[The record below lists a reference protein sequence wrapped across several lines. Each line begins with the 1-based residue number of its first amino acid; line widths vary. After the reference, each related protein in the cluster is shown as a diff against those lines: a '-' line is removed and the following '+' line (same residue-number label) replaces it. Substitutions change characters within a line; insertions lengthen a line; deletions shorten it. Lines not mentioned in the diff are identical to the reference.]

1 MRPSGHPLS
10 ESLSARRA
18 REIVQRFT
26 DTSVLIVGDVML
38 DHFIV
43 GRVDRISP
51 EAPVPIVC
59 FDHET
64 HRVGGAA
71 NVAHNVRAL
80 GGLVQLAGVVGGD
93 DEGRLV
99 RDHLVKLG
107 IGHKALLEQLDRR
120 TTKKVRV
127 VTTRNLQVARIDY
140 EQDDEIATGLA
151 ESLASAVERLLE
163 DAGVVVVSD
172 YMKGTITGRLM
183 ECVVVAST
191 RHRVPVLVDPK
202 IPHLD
207 YYAGASIVTP
217 NHYEAETATHRRI
230 RTDDEAR
237 AAARAFRDRAHCGA
251 VVLTRGESGMCVVGS
266 AEEATLPATAREV
279 ADVTG
284 AGDTVISTLALAVAG
299 GATLWDAAVLANA
312 AAGVTVGKFGPA
324 TLTQAELMEAVEKR

>member
-1 MRPSGHPLS
+1 LS
-10 ESLSARRA
+10 ESFSPRRA

-26 DTSVLIVGDVML
+26 DTPVLIVGDVML

-71 NVAHNVRAL
+71 NVAHNIRAL
-80 GGLVQLAGVVGGD
+80 GGLVQLAGVVGD
-93 DEGRLV
+93 DNEGSLV
-99 RDHLVKLG
+99 REQLVKLG
-107 IGHKALLEQLDRR
+107 IGHKALINHPGRR

-140 EQDDEIATGLA
+140 EQDDEIATGLS
-151 ESLASAVERLLE
+151 ESLASTVAPLVE
-163 DAGVVVVSD
+163 DSAVVVVSD
-172 YMKGTITGRLM
+172 YMKGTITRRLM
-183 ECVVVAST
+183 ERIVEAST
-191 RHRVPVLVDPK
+191 RRKVPVLVDPK

-207 YYAGASIVTP
+207 YYAGASVVTP
-217 NHYEAETATHRRI
+217 NHYEAETATHLRI
-230 RTDDEAR
+230 RTDDDAR
-237 AAARAFRDRAHCGA
+237 GAARAFREKARCAA
-251 VVLTRGESGMCVVGS
+251 VVLTRGESGMCVVGA
-266 AEEATLPATAREV
+266 AEEAALPATAREV

-284 AGDTVISTLALAVAG
+284 AGDTVIAALALAVAA
-299 GATLWDAAVLANA
+299 GASLFEAAVLANA

-324 TLTQAELMEAVEKR
+324 TLTQSELTEAMGVGK

>member
-1 MRPSGHPLS
+1 MP
-10 ESLSARRA
+10 ESLSAPRA
-18 REIVQRFT
+18 REIIQRFN

-38 DHFIV
+38 DQFIV

-59 FDHET
+59 FDHES

-80 GGLVQLAGVVGGD
+80 GGAVQLAGVVGGD
-93 DEGRLV
+93 HEGRLV
-99 RDHLVKLG
+99 RQQLVELG
-107 IGHKALLEQLDRR
+107 IGHEALLEQPDRR

-140 EQDDEIATGLA
+140 EQDDEIATGISEALG
-151 ESLASAVERLLE
+151 SVVEQRLV
-163 DAGVVVVSD
+163 DAGVVVISD
-172 YMKGTITGRLM
+172 YMKGTITRRLM
-183 ECVVVAST
+183 ERIVAAST
-191 RHRVPVLVDPK
+191 RRNVAVLVDPK

-230 RTDDEAR
+230 RTDEDAHG
-237 AAARAFRDRAHCGA
+237 AARAFRDQAKCGA
-251 VVLTRGESGMCVVGS
+251 VVLTRGESGMCVVGGN
-266 AEEATLPATAREV
+266 EEGVLVATARDV

-284 AGDTVISTLALAVAG
+284 AGDTVIGTLALAVAS
-299 GATLWDAAVLANA
+299 GATLLEAAVLANA

-324 TLTQAELMEAVEKR
+324 TLTQAELMEAMEKR

>member
-1 MRPSGHPLS
+1 LP

-18 REIVQRFT
+18 REIIQRFN

-38 DHFIV
+38 DQFIV

-80 GGLVQLAGVVGGD
+80 GGTVQLAGVVGGD
-93 DEGRLV
+93 HEGRLV
-99 RDHLVKLG
+99 RQQLVELG
-107 IGHKALLEQLDRR
+107 IGHEALLEQPDRR

-140 EQDDEIATGLA
+140 EQDDEIPTGVGEALG
-151 ESLASAVERLLE
+151 SVVEQQLV
-163 DAGVVVVSD
+163 DAGVVVISD
-172 YMKGTITGRLM
+172 YMKGTITRRLM
-183 ECVVVAST
+183 ERIVAAST
-191 RHRVPVLVDPK
+191 RRNVAVLVDPK

-230 RTDDEAR
+230 RTDEDAHG
-237 AAARAFRDRAHCGA
+237 AARAFRDRAECGA
-251 VVLTRGESGMCVVGS
+251 VVLTRGESGMCVVGRN
-266 AEEATLPATAREV
+266 EEGALAATAREV

-284 AGDTVISTLALAVAG
+284 AGDTVIGTLALAVAS
-299 GATLWDAAVLANA
+299 GATLLEAAILANA